1 MQGVWEAAFRGC
13 FFVPLLV
20 GGLPILFLL
29 ERSQKQNGTQL
40 YGRKFTFLPLF
51 IRSLNHGGEIF
62 IISNKIITY
71 IFVGNK
77 IITYLCSVIKKQ

>member
-1 MQGVWEAAFRGC
+1 MQGVREAAFRGC
-13 FFVPLLV
+13 YFVPLLV

-51 IRSLNHGGEIF
+51 IRSLNHGEELFIF
-62 IISNKIITY
+62 FSTKNRTIIWIIRKI
-71 IFVGNK
+71 V
-77 IITYLCSVIKKQ
+77 LPL

>member
-1 MQGVWEAAFRGC
+1 MQGVREAAFRGC

-20 GGLPILFLL
+20 VGLPILFLL

-51 IRSLNHGGEIF
+51 IRSLNHGEELFIF
-62 IISNKIITY
+62 FSTKNRTIIWIIRKI
-71 IFVGNK
+71 V
-77 IITYLCSVIKKQ
+77 LSL